1 MSVEAARE
9 EIHNAITRLRL
20 EGCVPTMRNALML
33 WRDYLHETELSGL
46 SAADKRSYAAEYKRI
61 NWLLSDIFPDEAANE
76 TPAE

>member
-20 EGCVPTMRNALML
+20 KGCVPTMRNALML
-33 WRDYLHETELSGL
+33 WRDYLQDTQPSGL
-46 SAADKRSYAAEYKRI
+46 STSDKEGYAAEYKRI
-61 NWLLSDIFPDEAANE
+61 DWLLSDIFPDEVANE